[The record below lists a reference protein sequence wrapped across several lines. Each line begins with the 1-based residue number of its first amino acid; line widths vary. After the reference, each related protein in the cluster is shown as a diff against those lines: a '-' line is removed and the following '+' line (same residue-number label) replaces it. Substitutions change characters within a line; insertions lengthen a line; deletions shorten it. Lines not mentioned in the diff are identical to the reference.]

1 MKKLLTIVSILTFFS
16 TFSLKAQTQGTL
28 TLTFTQTA
36 ASSQAT
42 KNVLAVWIQ
51 DANGTFV
58 KTRMR
63 FWGSGTNDHLPTWKA
78 NSSQNIVDAVT
89 GATLKSTT
97 TPTAFG
103 TKTVTWDGTNV
114 SGNIVPDGIYKIVI
128 ESAWANP
135 EPANNQHNVI
145 STFTFIKADSNT
157 FITPTD
163 ANFSNISIN
172 WVPSGGVSINEK
184 SDTSLKV
191 SVFPNP
197 SKGIFELE
205 FGSTTNISK
214 VQVYNSTGATVFVDS
229 QKKENLVIESID
241 ISNQPNGI
249 YIIELFLENGSSLKK
264 TVIVDD
270 LSSK

>member
-1 MKKLLTIVSILTFFS
+1 MILLL
-16 TFSLKAQTQGTL
+16 SLNDFNLSAQTQGL
-28 TLTFTQTA
+28 MTLTFTQTA

-51 DANGTFV
+51 NSNGTFV

-63 FWGSGTNDHLPTWKA
+63 FWGSGTNDHLPTWKS
-78 NSSQNIVDAVT
+78 NSSQNTVDAVT

-97 TPTAFG
+97 NPTAFG
-103 TKTVTWDGTNV
+103 TKTVTWDGTDV
-114 SGNIVPDGIYKIVI
+114 SGNIVPDGTYKVVI

-145 STFTFIKADSNT
+145 STFTFVKADSNT
-157 FITPTD
+157 SVTPVD
-163 ANFSNISIN
+163 ANFTNVSIN
-172 WVPSGGVSINEK
+172 WVPSSGVSINENK
-184 SDTSLKV
+184 DTSLQV

-205 FGSTTNISK
+205 FGSTINISN
-214 VQVYNSTGATVFVDS
+214 VQVYNSAGAIVFVDTK
-229 QKKENLVIESID
+229 KKENLIKESID
-241 ISNQPNGI
+241 LSNQPNGL
-249 YIIELFLENGSSLKK
+249 YIIELVLENGSSIKK

-270 LSSK
+270 LSNK